1 MNPKNLDLL
10 FIGNSH
16 TYCNDLPLLVRD
28 RAEAAGYACR
38 VTMLAHPDWYLSQHA
53 EGPEAR
59 FNILYGHYD
68 YVILQEHAHP
78 FPPEAQYLDAVTA
91 LDRMIRE
98 AGSVPVLDECW
109 AKKDEPEKQ
118 EQMNEIH
125 RRAAERIG
133 ALLAP
138 VGENWWKYQESR
150 PDMEMYDR
158 DGAHASQAGSG
169 FAAGVIWEAILRH
182 LRGEETFSAAAPADS
197 RM

>member
-1 MNPKNLDLL
+1 
-10 FIGNSH
+10 
-16 TYCNDLPLLVRD
+16 
-28 RAEAAGYACR
+28 
-38 VTMLAHPDWYLSQHA
+38 
-53 EGPEAR
+53 
-59 FNILYGHYD
+59 
-68 YVILQEHAHP
+68 
-78 FPPEAQYLDAVTA
+78 
-91 LDRMIRE
+91 
-98 AGSVPVLDECW
+98 
-109 AKKDEPEKQ
+109 
-118 EQMNEIH
+118 MNEIH